1 MTMTSSASAA
11 RGLVAFQTEQ
21 QTFDI
26 GGVRIGGKPGVR
38 PAVLIGTIFYHGQ
51 KILIDE
57 DRGEFQQDAAERLIR
72 EQEDYAERTGNPC
85 MFDVVGATPEAM
97 RKNLEYMARTTKA
110 PLLID
115 GTTTEVRLAG
125 LEYAAHAG
133 IQERVVYNSI
143 QPEVSDEELAAI
155 QKAGVE
161 AALILTYYMQ
171 DFTGAGRVQC
181 VKELL
186 PRAQQA
192 GIRKLIIDTCVLDL
206 ASFGQ
211 AMSAMHDIKDE
222 LGLPVGGG
230 VHNALAM
237 WRGLK
242 TKMGPHAKSPCMAAA
257 IAATVAVGADFA
269 LYGPVEDAKYVFPA
283 AAMVDTAFSQLAM
296 ERGDSPGDGHP
307 RYRIG

>member
-1 MTMTSSASAA
+1 MASLSQAA
-11 RGLVAFQTEQ
+11 QGLVEFRTAQ

-26 GGVRIGGKPGVR
+26 GGVQIGGQPGVR

-57 DRGEFQQDAAERLIR
+57 DRGEFQQDAAEQLIR
-72 EQEDYAERTGNPC
+72 EQEDFAQRTGNPC

-97 RKNLEYMARTTKA
+97 RKNLAFMARTTNA

-115 GTTTEVRLAG
+115 GTTTDVRLAG
-125 LEYAAHAG
+125 LEYAAEAG
-133 IQERVVYNSI
+133 LQERLVYNSL

-155 QKAGVE
+155 QKSGVK

-171 DFTGAGRVQC
+171 DFTGAGRVHC

-186 PRAQQA
+186 PRAHQA
-192 GIRKLIIDTCVLDL
+192 GLTKLIVDTCVLDL

-211 AMSAMHDIKDE
+211 ALSAMHQIKDE

-242 TKMGPHAKSPCMAAA
+242 TKMGPQAKSPCMAAA
-257 IAATVAVGADFA
+257 IATTVAVGADFV

-296 ERGDSPGDGHP
+296 ERGEQPADNHP
-307 RYRIG
+307 RYRVG

>member
-1 MTMTSSASAA
+1 MASLSQAA
-11 RGLVAFQTEQ
+11 HGLVEFRTAQ

-26 GGVRIGGKPGVR
+26 GGVQIGGQPGVR

-57 DRGEFQQDAAERLIR
+57 DRGEFQQDAAEQLIR
-72 EQEDYAERTGNPC
+72 EQEDFAQRTGNPC

-97 RKNLEYMARTTKA
+97 RKNLAFMARTTNA

-115 GTTTEVRLAG
+115 GTTTDVRLAG
-125 LEYAAHAG
+125 LEYAAEAG
-133 IQERVVYNSI
+133 LQERLVYNSL

-155 QKAGVE
+155 QKSGVK

-171 DFTGAGRVQC
+171 DFTGAGRVHC

-192 GIRKLIIDTCVLDL
+192 GLTKLIVDTCVLDL

-211 AMSAMHDIKDE
+211 ALSAMHQIKDE

-242 TKMGPHAKSPCMAAA
+242 TKMGPQAKSPCMAAA
-257 IAATVAVGADFA
+257 IAATVAVGADFV

-296 ERGDSPGDGHP
+296 ERGEQPVDNHP
-307 RYRIG
+307 RYRVG

>member
-1 MTMTSSASAA
+1 
-11 RGLVAFQTEQ
+11 LVEYRAEQ

-26 GGVRIGGKPGVR
+26 GGVKIGGKPGVR

-51 KILIDE
+51 KLLIDE
-57 DRGEFQQDAAERLIR
+57 DRGEFRQDEAERLIR
-72 EQEDYAERTGNPC
+72 EKEDFAERTGNPC

-97 RKNLEYMARTTKA
+97 RKNLEFMARTTKA

-115 GTTTEVRLAG
+115 GTTVDVRLAG
-125 LEYAAHAG
+125 LEYAAQAG
-133 IQERVVYNSI
+133 IQDRVVYNSI

-155 QKAGVE
+155 QQAGVQ
-161 AALILTYYMQ
+161 AALILTYYML
-171 DFTGAGRVQC
+171 DFTGAGRVHC
-181 VKELL
+181 VRELL
-186 PRAQQA
+186 PRVQQA
-192 GIRKLIIDTCVLDL
+192 GISKLIVYTCVLDL

-211 AMSAMHDIKDE
+211 AMSAMHDIKDQ

-242 TKMGPHAKSPCMAAA
+242 TKMGPQAKDPCMAAA
-257 IAATVAVGADFA
+257 IAATVAIGADFV
-269 LYGPVEDAKYVFPA
+269 LYGPVEDAKFVFPA

-296 ERGDSPGDGHP
+296 ERGDSPIAEHP
-307 RYRIG
+307 RFRVG